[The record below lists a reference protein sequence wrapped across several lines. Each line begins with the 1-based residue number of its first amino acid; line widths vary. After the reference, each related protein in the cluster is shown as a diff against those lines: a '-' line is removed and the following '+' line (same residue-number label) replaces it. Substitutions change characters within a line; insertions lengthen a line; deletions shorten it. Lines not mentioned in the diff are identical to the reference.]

1 MPNGQETRLPNG
13 QETRLPNGQE
23 TRTPNGQ
30 ETRTPNDRKRGRRMT
45 GDQGGIQI
53 KVILISNM
61 VEKTS

>member
-23 TRTPNGQ
+23 TRTPN
-30 ETRTPNDRKRGRRMT
+30 DRRPGRRKVGIAVARRP